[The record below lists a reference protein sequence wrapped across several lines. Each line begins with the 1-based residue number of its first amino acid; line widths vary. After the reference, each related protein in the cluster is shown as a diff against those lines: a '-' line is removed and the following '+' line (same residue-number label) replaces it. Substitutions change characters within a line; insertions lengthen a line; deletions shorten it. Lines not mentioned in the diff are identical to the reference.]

1 MTSRN
6 LVKTNSENQL
16 ENLDY
21 QVLHS
26 TEGRIRIRIPKLW
39 KDTSYAT
46 KLESSILSLDFVTEV
61 SINPKAMSIVINY
74 EPDAVSNADIEQ
86 HLVMA
91 MQQASSPTIAP
102 HSTSSLAK
110 RLGVTFQALNWH
122 RSQTNFPQ
130 WSRSRDPEHISWTF
144 DAASKSFCPV
154 VYNQDSSMQKP
165 SKGLQVLQAVKEA
178 VSAVASGKIGAM
190 LGKFAGEVIGL
201 ILLGSAGMVMGAEVG
216 TYLGEIIGIEIGRFA
231 FGDI

>member
-1 MTSRN
+1 MANIN
-6 LVKTNSENQL
+6 LVKTNSENQS
-16 ENLDY
+16 ENLSY

-26 TEGRIRIRIPKLW
+26 TLGRIRIRIPKLW
-39 KDTSYAT
+39 KDTDYAT
-46 KLESSILSLDFVTEV
+46 KLESLILSLDFVTEV
-61 SINPKAMSIVINY
+61 SINPKAMSLVINY
-74 EPDAVSNADIEQ
+74 EPDAVPNVDIEQ

-102 HSTSSLAK
+102 QSTLSLAK

-122 RSQTNFPQ
+122 RSRNDFPQ
-130 WSRSRDPEHISWTF
+130 WSMKRDPEHISWTF
-144 DAASKSFCPV
+144 DAASKSFYPT
-154 VYNQDSSMQKP
+154 VYNPDSSKQKT

-190 LGKFAGEVIGL
+190 LGKLAGEVIGL
-201 ILLGSAGMVMGAEVG
+201 VLLGSAGMVMGAEVG

-231 FGDI
+231 FGEI